1 MIYFKKLRWRNFL
14 STGNQ
19 FIEVDLAK
27 APSTLIIGT
36 NGAGKSTML
45 DALCF
50 SLFNRAFRDIKKEQ
64 LVNTINQNDCEIECE
79 FETANKKYKVVR
91 GIKPNKFEIYCN
103 DVLLNQDASN
113 VDYQNMLEQNIL
125 KCNYRAFCQV
135 VILGSTS
142 YEPFMHLRARYRRE
156 VVEEIL
162 DIRVFSHMDLLLR
175 QKQGE
180 LSKAVVD
187 VRHRYDLMT
196 EKYELQKKHFE
207 EIQNR
212 DNTDIEDR
220 REQLKENEQS
230 NYEYNQKLQLLNE
243 KIISTKAEIW
253 GSEKVFKK
261 EKELDKL
268 ETKIEHKLEK
278 EKRDVEFFEKNDNC
292 PTCTQPIDLRF
303 KQTEIY
309 EGKKKISELEEGL
322 QQLSAEMGKTQE
334 QIKQYKAVEKKLND
348 LDIQVAKINTSISEI
363 NRHSNR
369 LDTEIAKFENA
380 DTNTNVIQ
388 KELEQIKE
396 DLKLVN
402 VEKQKAVEEKK
413 YIDIAR
419 EILNDTGVKANII
432 KKYLPIMNNLIN
444 KYLQSM
450 DFFVNFHLDQ
460 EFNETIK
467 SRFRDT
473 FNYNSFSEGEK
484 LRIDL
489 ALLFTWRTIAK
500 MKNSTNTNLL
510 ILDEI
515 FDSSLDGQG
524 TDDFF
529 KIIKTLEKEN
539 IFIISHK
546 GDILFDKFTNII
558 KYEKVQNFT
567 QLGTI

>member
-64 LVNTINQNDCEIECE
+64 LVNTINSNDCQIECE
-79 FETANKKYKVVR
+79 FETNNKKYKVVR
-91 GIKPNKFEIYCN
+91 GIKPNLFEIYCN
-103 DVLLNQDASN
+103 DVMLNQDASN
-113 VDYQNMLEQNIL
+113 VDYQHTLEQNIL

-180 LSKAVVD
+180 LSKAVTE

-196 EKYELQKKHFE
+196 EKYELQKNHFE
-207 EIQNR
+207 QIQNR
-212 DNTDIEDR
+212 DNSDIENR
-220 REQLKENEQS
+220 KQQLKENEQN

-253 GSEKVFKK
+253 SGDKYNKK
-261 EKELDKL
+261 ANQLSKL
-268 ETKIEHKLEK
+268 ETKIETNLSNHKKNLQ
-278 EKRDVEFFEKNDNC
+278 FFEENDNC
-292 PTCTQPIDLRF
+292 PTCTQPIDKVF
-303 KQTEIY
+303 KQSKISTE
-309 EGKKKISELEEGL
+309 KNKISELESG
-322 QQLSAEMGKTQE
+322 
-334 QIKQYKAVEKKLND
+334 LND
-348 LDIQVAKINTSISEI
+348 LFVEIEKTQNKIKEMNKINEKLSELNISVAKINTSISEI

-369 LDTEIAKFENA
+369 LDTEIAKLEN
-380 DTNTNVIQ
+380 DRQNTNKVAEEIEQ
-388 KELEQIKE
+388 LKNELLEI
-396 DLKLVN
+396 N
-402 VEKQKAVEEKK
+402 VEKEKVIEDKK
-413 YIDIAR
+413 YTDIAR

-450 DFFVNFHLDQ
+450 DFFVNFHLDE

-524 TDDFF
+524 TEDFF
-529 KIIKTLEKEN
+529 KILKTLTNEN
-539 IFIISHK
+539 TFIISHK
-546 GDILFDKFTNII
+546 GDILFDKFTSII
-558 KYEKVQNFT
+558 KFEKYKNFT
-567 QLGTI
+567 RLA

>member
-19 FIEVDLAK
+19 FLEVDLAK
-27 APSTLIIGT
+27 SPSTLIIGT

-50 SLFNRAFRDIKKEQ
+50 ALFNRAFRDIKKEQ
-64 LVNTINQNDCEIECE
+64 LVNTINSNDCEVECE
-79 FETANKKYKVVR
+79 FETANKKYRIVR

-103 DVLLNQDASN
+103 DVMLNQDASN
-113 VDYQNMLEQNIL
+113 VDYQNTLEQNIL

-180 LSKAVVD
+180 LNKSVID
-187 VRHRYDLMT
+187 VKHRYDLMT
-196 EKYELQKKHFE
+196 EKYELQKKHFD
-207 EIQNR
+207 EIKNR
-212 DNTDIEDR
+212 DTTDIENR
-220 REQLKENEQS
+220 KQQLKENEQS

-253 GSEKVFKK
+253 GGEKVFKK
-261 EKELDKL
+261 ESELNKL
-268 ETKIEHKLEK
+268 ESKIEHKLDREK
-278 EKRDVEFFEKNDNC
+278 KDVEFFEQNDNC
-292 PTCTQPIDLRF
+292 PTCTQPIDERF
-303 KQTEIY
+303 RQTQIH
-309 EGKKKISELEEGL
+309 EGKKQISKLEEGL
-322 QQLSAEMGKTQE
+322 QQLTAEMGRTQE
-334 QIKQYKAVEKKLND
+334 QIKQYKAVEKRLND
-348 LDIQVAKINTSISEI
+348 LDISVAKINTSISEI

-402 VEKQKAVEEKK
+402 VEKQKAIEEKK

-450 DFFVNFHLDQ
+450 DFFVNFHLDE

-524 TDDFF
+524 TEDFF
-529 KIIKTLEKEN
+529 KILKTLTNEN
-539 IFIISHK
+539 TFIISHK

-558 KYEKVQNFT
+558 KFEKYKNFT
-567 QLGTI
+567 RLAQ

>member
-27 APSTLIIGT
+27 SPSTLIIGS
-36 NGAGKSTML
+36 NGSGKSTLL

-50 SLFNRAFRDIKKEQ
+50 SLFNRPFRTIKKEQ
-64 LVNTINQNDCEIECE
+64 LVNTINNNDCEIQVE
-79 FETANKKYKVVR
+79 FETNGKQYKVIR
-91 GIKPNKFEIYCN
+91 GIKPNVFEIYCN
-103 DVLLNQDASN
+103 NVLINQDASN

-135 VILGSTS
+135 VILGSSS

-175 QKQGE
+175 HKQAE
-180 LSKAVVD
+180 LSKNIID

-196 EKYELQKKHFE
+196 EKYELQKAHFE
-207 EIQNR
+207 QIQDR

-220 REQLKENEQS
+220 RQQLKENEQS

-253 GSEKVFKK
+253 GGDKFTRKS
-261 EKELDKL
+261 KELDKL
-268 ETKIEHKLEK
+268 ESKIEHKLDREK
-278 EKRDVEFFEKNDNC
+278 KDVEFFENNDNC
-292 PTCTQPIDLRF
+292 PTCTQPIDLKF
-303 KQTEIY
+303 KQTKIY
-309 EGKKKISELEEGL
+309 EGKKKISDLEEGL
-322 QQLSAEMGKTQE
+322 AQLVKEADKTNKKIDE
-334 QIKQYKAVEKKLND
+334 YKRIERKLNE
-348 LDIQVAKINTSISEI
+348 LDISVAKVNTSISEI

-369 LDTEIAKFENA
+369 LDVE
-380 DTNTNVIQ
+380 IQ
-388 KELEQIKE
+388 KLESEKENTGKIAYELDQLKE
-396 DLKLVN
+396 ELKTIN
-402 VEKQKAVEEKK
+402 IDKEKVIEEKK

-419 EILNDTGVKANII
+419 EILNDTGVKAKII

-450 DFFVNFHLDQ
+450 DFFVNFHLDE

-473 FNYNSFSEGEK
+473 FVYNSFSEGEK

-515 FDSSLDGQG
+515 FDSSLDGAG
-524 TDDFF
+524 TEDFF
-529 KIIKTLEKEN
+529 KILKSLSSEN
-539 IFIISHK
+539 TFIISHK

-558 KYEKVQNFT
+558 KFEKYKNFT
-567 QLGTI
+567 RLA

>member
-27 APSTLIIGT
+27 SPSTLIIGS
-36 NGAGKSTML
+36 NGSGKSTLL

-50 SLFNRAFRDIKKEQ
+50 SLFNRPFRTIKKEQ
-64 LVNTINQNDCEIECE
+64 LVNTINNNDCEIQVE
-79 FETANKKYKVVR
+79 FETNGKQYKVER
-91 GIKPNKFEIYCN
+91 GIKPNLFEIYCN
-103 DVLLNQDASN
+103 NVLINQDASN

-135 VILGSTS
+135 VILGSSS

-175 QKQGE
+175 HKQAE
-180 LSKAVVD
+180 LSKNIVD
-187 VRHRYDLMT
+187 VRHRYDLMS
-196 EKYELQKKHFE
+196 EKYQLQKDHFE
-207 EIQNR
+207 QIQNR

-220 REQLKENEQS
+220 KGQLKENEKS

-253 GSEKVFKK
+253 GGDKYTRKGT
-261 EKELDKL
+261 ELSKL
-268 ETKIEHKLEK
+268 ETKIETNLSNHKKTLS
-278 EKRDVEFFEKNDNC
+278 FFENNDTCN
-292 PTCTQPIDLRF
+292 TCTQPIDKVF
-303 KQTEIY
+303 KQQKINSEAN
-309 EGKKKISELEEGL
+309 KISELEAGL
-322 QQLSAEMGKTQE
+322 MQLTGEIKKNQSKIDEMNN
-334 QIKQYKAVEKKLND
+334 IKDKIND
-348 LDIQVAKINTSISEI
+348 LNISVAKINTSISEI

-369 LDTEIAKFENA
+369 LDTEIAKLESEK
-380 DTNTNVIQ
+380 DNTGKIAYELDQLKEELKTINVD
-388 KELEQIKE
+388 KEK
-396 DLKLVN
+396 V
-402 VEKQKAVEEKK
+402 VEEKK

-419 EILNDTGVKANII
+419 EILNDTGVKAKII

-450 DFFVNFHLDQ
+450 DFFVNFHLDE

-473 FNYNSFSEGEK
+473 FVYNSFSEGEK

-515 FDSSLDGQG
+515 FDSSLDGSG
-524 TDDFF
+524 TEDFF
-529 KIIKTLEKEN
+529 KILKSLTSEN
-539 IFIISHK
+539 TFIISHK

-558 KYEKVQNFT
+558 KFEKYKNFT
-567 QLGTI
+567 RLV

>member
-27 APSTLIIGT
+27 SPSTLIIGT
-36 NGAGKSTML
+36 NGAGKSTLL

-180 LSKAVVD
+180 LNKAVID
-187 VRHRYDLMT
+187 VKHRYDLMT
-196 EKYELQKKHFE
+196 EKYELQRAHFE
-207 EIQNR
+207 QIQNR

-220 REQLKENEQS
+220 KQQRKENDQS
-230 NYEYNQKLQLLNE
+230 NYEYMSKLQLLNE
-243 KIISTKAEIW
+243 KIISTKAEMW
-253 GSEKVFKK
+253 GGEKHGRK
-261 EKELDKL
+261 ETELTKL
-268 ETKIEHKLEK
+268 ETKIEHNLETHK
-278 EKRDVEFFEKNDNC
+278 KDVSFFETNDNC
-292 PTCTQPIDLRF
+292 PTCTQPIDERF
-303 KQTEIY
+303 KQTKIY
-309 EGKKKISELEEGL
+309 EGKKKINELEEGL
-322 QQLSAEMGKTQE
+322 QKLFTEIEKTKGKIKEMDAINQR
-334 QIKQYKAVEKKLND
+334 LND
-348 LDIQVAKINTSISEI
+348 LNISVAKVNTSISEI

-369 LDTEIAKFENA
+369 LDTEIAKLEN
-380 DTNTNVIQ
+380 DTDNTNNVA

-402 VEKQKAVEEKK
+402 VEKNKAVEEKK

-450 DFFVNFHLDQ
+450 DFFVNFQLDE

-524 TDDFF
+524 TEDFF
-529 KIIKTLEKEN
+529 KILKTLTNEN
-539 IFIISHK
+539 TFIISHK
-546 GDILFDKFTNII
+546 GDILFDKFTSII
-558 KYEKVQNFT
+558 KFEKYKNFT
-567 QLGTI
+567 RLAG

>member
-19 FIEVDLAK
+19 FIEVDMAK
-27 APSTLIIGT
+27 SQSTLIIGK
-36 NGAGKSTML
+36 NGSGKSTFL
-45 DALCF
+45 DALCYV
-50 SLFNRAFRDIKKEQ
+50 LFNKPFRNIKKEQ
-64 LVNTINQNDCEIECE
+64 IVNTINQQDCEIQVE
-79 FETANKKYKVVR
+79 FETKNKKYKVVR

-103 DVLLNQDASN
+103 DVMLNQDAN
-113 VDYQNMLEQNIL
+113 NIDHQNILENNIL
-125 KCNYRAFCQV
+125 KCNFRAFKQV
-135 VILGSTS
+135 VILGSST
-142 YEPFMHLRARYRRE
+142 YLPFMHLRAKHRRE

-162 DIRVFSHMDLLLR
+162 DIRVFTYMDLLLR
-175 QKQGE
+175 AKQGE
-180 LSKAVVD
+180 LAKSVVD
-187 VRHRYDLMT
+187 VRHRFDLMT

-212 DNTDIEDR
+212 DKTDVEDKR
-220 REQLKENEQS
+220 KQLKENEQS

-253 GSEKVFKK
+253 GGEKILGK

-268 ETKIEHKLEK
+268 ETKIEHKLGK
-278 EKRDVEFFEKNDNC
+278 EKKDVEFFENNDNC

-303 KQTEIY
+303 KQTKIY
-309 EGKKKISELEEGL
+309 EGKKKITELEEGL
-322 QQLSAEMGKTQE
+322 EQLVKEVDKTNKKIDE
-334 QIKQYKAVEKKLND
+334 YKRIEKKLNE
-348 LDIQVAKINTSISEI
+348 LDISVAKVNTSISEI

-369 LDTEIAKFENA
+369 LDTEIQKLESDKEN
-380 DTNTNVIQ
+380 TSKVSY
-388 KELEQIKE
+388 ELEQLKNQLKE
-396 DLKLVN
+396 IN
-402 VEKQKAVEEKK
+402 VDKEKVVEEKK

-419 EILNDTGVKANII
+419 EILNDTGVKAKII

-450 DFFVNFHLDQ
+450 DFFVNFHLDE

-473 FNYNSFSEGEK
+473 FVYNSFSEGEK
-484 LRIDL
+484 LGIDL

-510 ILDEI
+510 IFDEI
-515 FDSSLDGQG
+515 FDSSLDGSG
-524 TDDFF
+524 TEDFF
-529 KIIKTLEKEN
+529 KILKSLTSEN
-539 IFIISHK
+539 TFIISHK

-558 KYEKVQNFT
+558 KFEKYKNFT
-567 QLGTI
+567 RLV

>member
-64 LVNTINQNDCEIECE
+64 LVNTINQNDCEIEVE
-79 FETANKKYKVVR
+79 FETSNKKYKVVR
-91 GIKPNKFEIYCN
+91 GIKPNKFEVYCN
-103 DVLLNQDASN
+103 NVLLNQDASN
-113 VDYQNMLEQNIL
+113 IDYQNMLEQNIL

-187 VRHRYDLMT
+187 VKHRYDLMT

-212 DNTDIEDR
+212 DYRDIDER
-220 REQLKENEQS
+220 RDQLKENEKS

-322 QQLSAEMGKTQE
+322 KQLSAEMGKTQE
-334 QIKQYKAVEKKLND
+334 QIKQFKAVEKKLND

-369 LDTEIAKFENA
+369 LDTEIAKLENT
-380 DTNTNVIQ
+380 DNNSNDIQ

-402 VEKQKAVEEKK
+402 VEKNKAVEEKK

-432 KKYLPIMNNLIN
+432 RKYVPIINNLIN
-444 KYLQSM
+444 QYLQSM
-450 DFFVNFHLDQ
+450 DFFVNFQLDQ

-524 TDDFF
+524 TEDFF
-529 KIIKTLEKEN
+529 KILKTLTNEN
-539 IFIISHK
+539 TFIISHK
-546 GDILFDKFTNII
+546 GDILFDKFTSII
-558 KYEKVQNFT
+558 KFEKYKNFT
-567 QLGTI
+567 RIAQ

>member
-27 APSTLIIGT
+27 SPSTLIIGS
-36 NGAGKSTML
+36 NGSGKSTLL

-50 SLFNRAFRDIKKEQ
+50 SLFNRPFRTIKKEQ
-64 LVNTINQNDCEIECE
+64 LVNTINNADCEIQVD
-79 FETANKKYKVVR
+79 FETNGKQYRVVR
-91 GIKPNKFEIYCN
+91 GIKPNVFEIYCN
-103 DVLLNQDASN
+103 NVLINQDASN

-135 VILGSTS
+135 VILGSSS

-175 QKQGE
+175 HKQAE
-180 LSKAVVD
+180 LSKNIID

-196 EKYELQKKHFE
+196 EKYELQKAHFE
-207 EIQNR
+207 QIQDR

-220 REQLKENEQS
+220 RQQLKENEQS

-253 GSEKVFKK
+253 GGDKFTRKS
-261 EKELDKL
+261 KELDKL
-268 ETKIEHKLEK
+268 ESKIEHKLDREK
-278 EKRDVEFFEKNDNC
+278 KDVEFFENNDNC
-292 PTCTQPIDLRF
+292 PTCTQPIDLKF
-303 KQTEIY
+303 KQTKIY
-309 EGKKKISELEEGL
+309 EGKKKISDLEEGL
-322 QQLSAEMGKTQE
+322 AQLVKEADKTNKKIDE
-334 QIKQYKAVEKKLND
+334 YKRIERKLNE
-348 LDIQVAKINTSISEI
+348 LDISVAKVNTSISEI

-369 LDTEIAKFENA
+369 LDVE
-380 DTNTNVIQ
+380 IQ
-388 KELEQIKE
+388 KLESEKENTGKIAYELDQLKE
-396 DLKLVN
+396 ELKTIN
-402 VEKQKAVEEKK
+402 IDKEKVIEEKK

-419 EILNDTGVKANII
+419 EILNDTGVKAKII

-450 DFFVNFHLDQ
+450 DFFVNFHLDE

-473 FNYNSFSEGEK
+473 FVYNSFSEGEK

-515 FDSSLDGQG
+515 FDSSLDGAG
-524 TDDFF
+524 TEDFF
-529 KIIKTLEKEN
+529 KILKSLSSEN
-539 IFIISHK
+539 TFIISHK

-558 KYEKVQNFT
+558 KFEKYKNFT
-567 QLGTI
+567 RLA

>member
-27 APSTLIIGT
+27 SPSTLIIGT

-50 SLFNRAFRDIKKEQ
+50 ALFNRAFRDIKKEQ
-64 LVNTINQNDCEIECE
+64 LVNTINQNDCEIEVE
-79 FETANKKYKVVR
+79 FETSNKKYKIIR
-91 GIKPNKFEIYCN
+91 GIKPNKFEVYCN
-103 DVLLNQDASN
+103 DELLNQDASN

-180 LSKAVVD
+180 LNKSVID
-187 VRHRYDLMT
+187 VKHRYDLMT
-196 EKYELQKKHFE
+196 EKYDLQKKHFE
-207 EIQNR
+207 EIQSR
-212 DNTDIEDR
+212 DTTDIETR
-220 REQLKENEQS
+220 KKQLKENEQS

-253 GSEKVFKK
+253 GADKYTRKSN
-261 EKELDKL
+261 ELTKL
-268 ETKIEHKLEK
+268 ESKIEHKLDREK
-278 EKRDVEFFEKNDNC
+278 KDVQFFEINDSC
-292 PTCTQPIDLRF
+292 PTCTQPINEKF
-303 KQTEIY
+303 KQTKIY
-309 EGKKKISELEEGL
+309 DGKKKIAELENGL
-322 QQLSAEMGKTQE
+322 SQLTSEMGKTNE
-334 QIKQYKAVEKKLND
+334 KIKEYKAVEKKLNE
-348 LDIQVAKINTSISEI
+348 LDISVAKINTSISEI

-369 LDTEIAKFENA
+369 LDIEISKLEND

-388 KELEQIKE
+388 KELKQIE
-396 DLKLVN
+396 ENLKSVN

-524 TDDFF
+524 TEDFF
-529 KIIKTLEKEN
+529 KILKTLTKEN
-539 IFIISHK
+539 TFIISHK

-558 KYEKVQNFT
+558 KFEKYKNFT
-567 QLGTI
+567 RLA

>member
-19 FIEVDLAK
+19 FLEVDLAK
-27 APSTLIIGT
+27 SPSTLIIGT

-50 SLFNRAFRDIKKEQ
+50 ALFNRAFRDIKKEQ
-64 LVNTINQNDCEIECE
+64 LVNTINSNDCEVECE
-79 FETANKKYKVVR
+79 FETANKKYRIIR

-103 DVLLNQDASN
+103 DVMLNQDASN
-113 VDYQNMLEQNIL
+113 VDYQNTLEQNIL

-180 LSKAVVD
+180 LNKSVID
-187 VRHRYDLMT
+187 VKHRYDLMT
-196 EKYELQKKHFE
+196 EKYELQKKHFD
-207 EIQNR
+207 EIKNR
-212 DNTDIEDR
+212 DTTDIENR
-220 REQLKENEQS
+220 KQQLKENEQS

-243 KIISTKAEIW
+243 KIISTKAEVW
-253 GSEKVFKK
+253 GAEKYTRKSN
-261 EKELDKL
+261 ELNKL
-268 ETKIEHKLEK
+268 ESKIETNLSSHKKTLS
-278 EKRDVEFFEKNDNC
+278 FFQNNDNC
-292 PTCTQPIDLRF
+292 PTCTQSIDEQF
-303 KQTEIY
+303 KLNKINSEAN
-309 EGKKKISELEEGL
+309 KISELEQGL
-322 QQLSAEMGKTQE
+322 TQLVVEMGKTNE
-334 QIKQYKAVEKKLND
+334 KINEYKVVEKKLNE
-348 LDIQVAKINTSISEI
+348 LDISVAKINTSISEI

-369 LDTEIAKFENA
+369 LDNEIAKLEND

-388 KELEQIKE
+388 KELEKIQE
-396 DLKLVN
+396 DLKDVN

-450 DFFVNFHLDQ
+450 DFFVNFHLDE

-529 KIIKTLEKEN
+529 KILKTLTNEN
-539 IFIISHK
+539 TFIISHK
-546 GDILFDKFTNII
+546 GDILFDRFTNII
-558 KYEKVQNFT
+558 KFEKYKNFT
-567 QLGTI
+567 RLAQ

>member
-1 MIYFKKLRWRNFL
+1 
-14 STGNQ
+14 
-19 FIEVDLAK
+19 
-27 APSTLIIGT
+27 
-36 NGAGKSTML
+36 
-45 DALCF
+45 
-50 SLFNRAFRDIKKEQ
+50 
-64 LVNTINQNDCEIECE
+64 
-79 FETANKKYKVVR
+79 
-91 GIKPNKFEIYCN
+91 
-103 DVLLNQDASN
+103 
-113 VDYQNMLEQNIL
+113 
-125 KCNYRAFCQV
+125 
-135 VILGSTS
+135 
-142 YEPFMHLRARYRRE
+142 
-156 VVEEIL
+156 
-162 DIRVFSHMDLLLR
+162 MDLLLR

-180 LSKAVVD
+180 LGKAVVD

-334 QIKQYKAVEKKLND
+334 QIKQYKVVEKKLND

-369 LDTEIAKFENA
+369 LDSEIAKLENTDNNSNA
-380 DTNTNVIQ
+380 IQ

-402 VEKQKAVEEKK
+402 VEKNKAVEEKK

-432 KKYLPIMNNLIN
+432 RKYVPIINNLIN
-444 KYLQSM
+444 QYLQSM
-450 DFFVNFHLDQ
+450 DFFVNFQLDQ

-524 TDDFF
+524 TEDFF
-529 KIIKTLEKEN
+529 KILKTLTNEN
-539 IFIISHK
+539 TFIISHK
-546 GDILFDKFTNII
+546 GDILFDKFTSII
-558 KYEKVQNFT
+558 KFEKYKNFT
-567 QLGTI
+567 RIAQ

>member
-27 APSTLIIGT
+27 SPSTLIIGM

-50 SLFNRAFRDIKKEQ
+50 ALFNRAFRDIKKEQ
-64 LVNTINQNDCEIECE
+64 LVNTINDTDCQIELE
-79 FETANKKYKVVR
+79 FETHNKRYKIVR
-91 GIKPNKFEIYCN
+91 GIKPNIFEIYS
-103 DVLLNQDASN
+103 DGMLLDQMASN

-180 LSKAVVD
+180 LNKSVVD
-187 VRHRYDLMT
+187 VKHRYDLMQ
-196 EKYELQKKHFE
+196 EKYELQNDHFE
-207 EIQNR
+207 QIQNR
-212 DNTDIEDR
+212 DNTDIENR
-220 REQLKENEQS
+220 KEQLKENAQN
-230 NYEYNQKLQLLNE
+230 NYDYNQKLQLLNE
-243 KIISTKAEIW
+243 KIISTKAEVW
-253 GSEKVFKK
+253 GGDQHNKK
-261 EKELDKL
+261 ANELYKL
-268 ETKIEHKLEK
+268 EAKIENNLERHKSSL
-278 EKRDVEFFEKNDNC
+278 DFFENNDNC
-292 PTCTQPIDLRF
+292 PTCTQPIDTTF
-303 KQTEIY
+303 KENKVADEKRKIWELESGLKNLSKEAEKTEAKIQ
-309 EGKKKISELEEGL
+309 EMNKIAEKISELNI
-322 QQLSAEMGKTQE
+322 S
-334 QIKQYKAVEKKLND
+334 
-348 LDIQVAKINTSISEI
+348 VAKINTSISEI

-369 LDTEIAKFENA
+369 LDSEISKLEN
-380 DTNTNVIQ
+380 DKENTNKVAEELKAL
-388 KELEQIKE
+388 KEQLVQVNLEKE
-396 DLKLVN
+396 
-402 VEKQKAVEEKK
+402 KAVEEKK

-450 DFFVNFHLDQ
+450 DFFVNFNLDE

-467 SRFRDT
+467 SRHRDT

-524 TDDFF
+524 TEDFF
-529 KIIKTLEKEN
+529 KILKTLSKEN
-539 IFIISHK
+539 TFIISHK

-558 KYEKVQNFT
+558 KFEKYKNFT
-567 QLGTI
+567 RLAQ

>member
-64 LVNTINQNDCEIECE
+64 LVNTINQNDCEIQVE
-79 FETANKKYKVVR
+79 FETSNKKYKVIR
-91 GIKPNKFEIYCN
+91 GIKPNKFEVYCN
-103 DVLLNQDASN
+103 NVLLNQDASN
-113 VDYQNMLEQNIL
+113 IDYQNMLEQNIL

-180 LSKAVVD
+180 LGKAVVD

-230 NYEYNQKLQLLNE
+230 NYEYNKKLQLLNE

-334 QIKQYKAVEKKLND
+334 QIKQYKVVEKKLND

-369 LDTEIAKFENA
+369 LDSEIAKLENTDNNSNA
-380 DTNTNVIQ
+380 IQ

-402 VEKQKAVEEKK
+402 VEKNKAVEEKK

-432 KKYLPIMNNLIN
+432 RKYVPIINNLIN
-444 KYLQSM
+444 QYLQSM
-450 DFFVNFHLDQ
+450 DFFVNFQLDQ

-529 KIIKTLEKEN
+529 KIIKTLTNEN
-539 IFIISHK
+539 TFIISHK
-546 GDILFDKFTNII
+546 GDILFDKFTSII
-558 KYEKVQNFT
+558 KFEKYKNFT
-567 QLGTI
+567 RIAQ

>member
-64 LVNTINQNDCEIECE
+64 LVNTINQNDCEIQVE
-79 FETANKKYKVVR
+79 FETSNKKYKVIR
-91 GIKPNKFEIYCN
+91 GIKPNKFEVYCN
-103 DVLLNQDASN
+103 NVLLNQDASN
-113 VDYQNMLEQNIL
+113 IDYQNMLEQNIL

-180 LSKAVVD
+180 LGKAVVD

-334 QIKQYKAVEKKLND
+334 QIKQYKVVEKKLND

-369 LDTEIAKFENA
+369 LDSEIAKLENTDNNSNA
-380 DTNTNVIQ
+380 IQ

-402 VEKQKAVEEKK
+402 VEKNKAVEEKK

-432 KKYLPIMNNLIN
+432 RKYVPIINNLIN
-444 KYLQSM
+444 QYLQSM
-450 DFFVNFHLDQ
+450 DFFVNFQLDQ

-524 TDDFF
+524 TEDFF
-529 KIIKTLEKEN
+529 KILKTLTNEN
-539 IFIISHK
+539 TFIISHK
-546 GDILFDKFTNII
+546 GDILFDKFTSII
-558 KYEKVQNFT
+558 KFEKYKNFT
-567 QLGTI
+567 RIAQ

>member
-27 APSTLIIGT
+27 SPSTLIIGS
-36 NGAGKSTML
+36 NGSGKSTLL

-50 SLFNRAFRDIKKEQ
+50 SLFNRPFRTIKKEQ
-64 LVNTINQNDCEIECE
+64 LVNTINNNDCEIQVE
-79 FETANKKYKVVR
+79 FETNGKQYKIIR
-91 GIKPNKFEIYCN
+91 GIKPNLFEIYCN
-103 DVLLNQDASN
+103 DVLINQDASN

-135 VILGSTS
+135 VILGSSS

-175 QKQGE
+175 HKQAE
-180 LSKAVVD
+180 LSKNIVD
-187 VRHRYDLMT
+187 VRHRYDLMS
-196 EKYELQKKHFE
+196 EKYQLQKDHFE
-207 EIQNR
+207 QIQNR
-212 DNTDIEDR
+212 DTTDIQDR
-220 REQLKENEQS
+220 RAHLKENEKS

-253 GSEKVFKK
+253 GGDKYARKGT
-261 EKELDKL
+261 ELSKL
-268 ETKIEHKLEK
+268 ETKIETNLSNHKKTLS
-278 EKRDVEFFEKNDNC
+278 FFQNNDTCN
-292 PTCTQPIDLRF
+292 TCTQPIDKVF
-303 KQTEIY
+303 KQQKISSEAN
-309 EGKKKISELEEGL
+309 KISELEAGL
-322 QQLSAEMGKTQE
+322 IQLTGEIKKNQSKIDEMNN
-334 QIKQYKAVEKKLND
+334 IKDRIND
-348 LDIQVAKINTSISEI
+348 LNISVAKINTSISEI

-369 LDTEIAKFENA
+369 LDTEIAKLESEK
-380 DTNTNVIQ
+380 DNTGKIAYELDQLKEELKTINVD
-388 KELEQIKE
+388 KEK
-396 DLKLVN
+396 V
-402 VEKQKAVEEKK
+402 VEEKK

-419 EILNDTGVKANII
+419 EILNDTGVKAKII

-450 DFFVNFHLDQ
+450 DFFVNFHLDE

-473 FNYNSFSEGEK
+473 FVYNSFSEGEK

-515 FDSSLDGQG
+515 FDSSLDGSG
-524 TDDFF
+524 TEDFF
-529 KIIKTLEKEN
+529 KILKSLTSEN
-539 IFIISHK
+539 TFIISHK

-558 KYEKVQNFT
+558 KFEKYKNFT
-567 QLGTI
+567 RLV

>member
-64 LVNTINQNDCEIECE
+64 LVNTINQNDCEIEVE
-79 FETANKKYKVVR
+79 FETSNKKYKVIR
-91 GIKPNKFEIYCN
+91 GIKPNKFEVYCN
-103 DVLLNQDASN
+103 GVLLNQDASN

-253 GSEKVFKK
+253 CSEKVFKK

-278 EKRDVEFFEKNDNC
+278 QKRDVEFFEKNDNC

-369 LDTEIAKFENA
+369 LDTEIAKLENTDNNSNA
-380 DTNTNVIQ
+380 IQ

-402 VEKQKAVEEKK
+402 VEKNKAVEEKK

-432 KKYLPIMNNLIN
+432 RKYVPIINNLIN
-444 KYLQSM
+444 QYLQSM
-450 DFFVNFHLDQ
+450 DFFVNFQLDQ

-524 TDDFF
+524 TEDFF
-529 KIIKTLEKEN
+529 KILKTLTNEN
-539 IFIISHK
+539 TFIISHK
-546 GDILFDKFTNII
+546 GDILFDKFTSII
-558 KYEKVQNFT
+558 KFEKYKNFT
-567 QLGTI
+567 RIAQ

>member
-64 LVNTINQNDCEIECE
+64 LVNTINQNDCEIEVE
-79 FETANKKYKVVR
+79 FETSNKKYKVVR
-91 GIKPNKFEIYCN
+91 GIKPNKFEVYCN
-103 DVLLNQDASN
+103 NVLLNQDASN
-113 VDYQNMLEQNIL
+113 IDYQNMLEQNIL

-180 LSKAVVD
+180 LGKAVVD

-334 QIKQYKAVEKKLND
+334 QIKQYKVVEKKLND

-369 LDTEIAKFENA
+369 LDSEIAKLENT
-380 DTNTNVIQ
+380 DNNSNTIQ

-402 VEKQKAVEEKK
+402 VEKNKAVEEKK

-432 KKYLPIMNNLIN
+432 RKYVPIINNLIN
-444 KYLQSM
+444 QYLQSM
-450 DFFVNFHLDQ
+450 DFFVNFQLDQ

-524 TDDFF
+524 TEDFF
-529 KIIKTLEKEN
+529 KILKTLTNEN
-539 IFIISHK
+539 TFIISHK
-546 GDILFDKFTNII
+546 GDILFDKFTSII
-558 KYEKVQNFT
+558 KFEKYKNFT
-567 QLGTI
+567 RIAQ

>member
-27 APSTLIIGT
+27 SPSTLIIGS
-36 NGAGKSTML
+36 NGSGKSTLL

-50 SLFNRAFRDIKKEQ
+50 SLFNRPFRTIKKEQ
-64 LVNTINQNDCEIECE
+64 LVNTINNNDCEIQVE
-79 FETANKKYKVVR
+79 FETNGKQYKVVR
-91 GIKPNKFEIYCN
+91 GIKPNLFEIYCN
-103 DVLLNQDASN
+103 NVLINQDASN

-135 VILGSTS
+135 VILGSSS

-175 QKQGE
+175 HKQAE
-180 LSKAVVD
+180 LSKNVVD
-187 VRHRYDLMT
+187 VKHRFDLMN
-196 EKYELQKKHFE
+196 EKYELQKAHFE
-207 EIQNR
+207 QIQNR

-220 REQLKENEQS
+220 KNQLKENDKS

-253 GSEKVFKK
+253 GGDKYARKGT
-261 EKELDKL
+261 ELSKL
-268 ETKIEHKLEK
+268 ETKIETNLSNHKKTLS
-278 EKRDVEFFEKNDNC
+278 FFQNNDTCN
-292 PTCTQPIDLRF
+292 TCTQPIDKVF
-303 KQTEIY
+303 KQQKISSEAN
-309 EGKKKISELEEGL
+309 KISELEAGL
-322 QQLSAEMGKTQE
+322 IQLTGEIKKNQSKIDEMNN
-334 QIKQYKAVEKKLND
+334 IKDRIND
-348 LDIQVAKINTSISEI
+348 LNISVAKINTSISEI

-369 LDTEIAKFENA
+369 LDTEIAKLESEK
-380 DTNTNVIQ
+380 DNTGKIAYELDQLKEELKTINVD
-388 KELEQIKE
+388 KEK
-396 DLKLVN
+396 V
-402 VEKQKAVEEKK
+402 VEEKK

-419 EILNDTGVKANII
+419 EILNDTGVKAKII

-450 DFFVNFHLDQ
+450 DFFVNFHLDE

-473 FNYNSFSEGEK
+473 FVYNSFSEGEK

-515 FDSSLDGQG
+515 FDSSLDGAG
-524 TDDFF
+524 TEDFF
-529 KIIKTLEKEN
+529 KILKSLTSEN
-539 IFIISHK
+539 TFIISHK

-558 KYEKVQNFT
+558 KFEKYKNFT
-567 QLGTI
+567 RLV

>member
-64 LVNTINQNDCEIECE
+64 LVNTINQNDCEIEVE
-79 FETANKKYKVVR
+79 FETSNKKYKVIR
-91 GIKPNKFEIYCN
+91 GIKPNKFEVYCN

-113 VDYQNMLEQNIL
+113 IDYQNMLEQNIL

-180 LSKAVVD
+180 LGKAVVD
-187 VRHRYDLMT
+187 VKHRYDLMT

-230 NYEYNQKLQLLNE
+230 NYDYNQKLQLLNE

-261 EKELDKL
+261 EKELDRL
-268 ETKIEHKLEK
+268 ETKIAHKLDRERK
-278 EKRDVEFFEKNDNC
+278 DVEFFEQNDNC

-369 LDTEIAKFENA
+369 LDSEIAKLENTDNNSNA
-380 DTNTNVIQ
+380 IQ

-402 VEKQKAVEEKK
+402 VEKNKAVEEKK

-432 KKYLPIMNNLIN
+432 RKYVPIINNLIN
-444 KYLQSM
+444 QYLQSM
-450 DFFVNFHLDQ
+450 DFFVNFQLDQ

-515 FDSSLDGQG
+515 FDSSLDGSG
-524 TDDFF
+524 TEDFF
-529 KIIKTLEKEN
+529 KILKSLTSEN
-539 IFIISHK
+539 TFIISHK

-558 KYEKVQNFT
+558 KFEKYKNFT
-567 QLGTI
+567 RLT

>member
-27 APSTLIIGT
+27 SPSTLIIGT
-36 NGAGKSTML
+36 NGAGKSTLL

-64 LVNTINQNDCEIECE
+64 LVNTINQNDCEIEVE
-79 FETANKKYKVVR
+79 FETANKRYKVVR

-180 LSKAVVD
+180 LNKSVID
-187 VRHRYDLMT
+187 VKHRYDLMT

-207 EIQNR
+207 EIQSR

-220 REQLKENEQS
+220 KEQLKENEKS

-253 GSEKVFKK
+253 GGEKVFKK
-261 EKELDKL
+261 ENELNKL
-268 ETKIEHKLEK
+268 ESKIEHKLER
-278 EKRDVEFFEKNDNC
+278 EKKDVQFFEQNDNC

-303 KQTEIY
+303 KQTQIY
-309 EGKKKISELEEGL
+309 EGKKKISKLEEGL
-322 QQLSAEMGKTQE
+322 QQLTAEMGKTQDK
-334 QIKQYKAVEKKLND
+334 IKEYKAVEKRLND
-348 LDIQVAKINTSISEI
+348 LDISVAKINTSISEI

-369 LDTEIAKFENA
+369 LDNEIAKLEN
-380 DTNTNVIQ
+380 DDNNTNVIQ

-396 DLKLVN
+396 DLKHVN

-524 TDDFF
+524 TEDFF
-529 KIIKTLEKEN
+529 KILKTLTNEN
-539 IFIISHK
+539 TFIISHK

-558 KYEKVQNFT
+558 KFEKYKNFT
-567 QLGTI
+567 RIAQ

>member
-19 FIEVDLAK
+19 FIEVDLRK
-27 APSTLIIGT
+27 SPSTLIIGT
-36 NGAGKSTML
+36 NGAGKSTLL

-64 LVNTINQNDCEIECE
+64 LVNTINQNDCEIEVE
-79 FETANKKYKVVR
+79 FETSNKQYKVIR
-91 GIKPNKFEIYCN
+91 GIKPNKFEVYCN
-103 DVLLNQDASN
+103 GVLLNQDASN
-113 VDYQNMLEQNIL
+113 IDYQNALEQNIL

-187 VRHRYDLMT
+187 VKHRYDLMQ
-196 EKYELQKKHFE
+196 EKYVLQREHFE
-207 EIQNR
+207 QIQDR
-212 DNTDIEDR
+212 DYRDIDER
-220 REQLKENEQS
+220 RDQLKENEKS

-253 GSEKVFKK
+253 GGEKVFKK

-268 ETKIEHKLEK
+268 ESKIEHKLSK
-278 EKRDVEFFEKNDNC
+278 EKKDVEFFENNDNC

-322 QQLSAEMGKTQE
+322 QQLSTEMNKTKE
-334 QIKQYKAVEKKLND
+334 KIKEYKAIEKRLND
-348 LDIQVAKINTSISEI
+348 LDISVAKVNTSISEI

-369 LDTEIAKFENA
+369 LDVEIQKLENT
-380 DTNTNVIQ
+380 DNNSNEIQ

-402 VEKQKAVEEKK
+402 VEKNKAVEEKK

-432 KKYLPIMNNLIN
+432 KKYVPIINNLIN
-444 KYLQSM
+444 RYLQSL
-450 DFFVNFHLDQ
+450 DFFVNFQLDE
-460 EFNETIK
+460 EFNETIR

-489 ALLFTWRTIAK
+489 ALLFTWRSIAK

-515 FDSSLDGQG
+515 FDSSLDMQG

-529 KIIKTLEKEN
+529 RILKTLQNEN
-539 IFIISHK
+539 TFIISHK
-546 GDILFDKFTNII
+546 GDILFDRFTNII
-558 KYEKVQNFT
+558 KFEKEHNFT
-567 QLGTI
+567 RLG

>member
-1 MIYFKKLRWRNFL
+1 MIYFKKLRWKNFL

-27 APSTLIIGT
+27 SPSTLIIGS
-36 NGAGKSTML
+36 NGSGKSTLL

-50 SLFNRAFRDIKKEQ
+50 SLFNRPFRTIKKEQ
-64 LVNTINQNDCEIECE
+64 LVNTINNADCEIQVD
-79 FETANKKYKVVR
+79 FETNGKQYRIIR
-91 GIKPNKFEIYCN
+91 GIKPNLFEIYCN
-103 DVLLNQDASN
+103 DVLINQDASN

-135 VILGSTS
+135 VILGSSS
-142 YEPFMHLRARYRRE
+142 YEPFMHQRARYRRE

-175 QKQGE
+175 HKQAE
-180 LSKAVVD
+180 LSKNIVD
-187 VRHRYDLMT
+187 VRHRYDLMS
-196 EKYELQKKHFE
+196 EKYQLQKDHFE
-207 EIQNR
+207 HIQNR

-220 REQLKENEQS
+220 RSQLKENDKS

-253 GSEKVFKK
+253 GGDKFTRKSAD
-261 EKELDKL
+261 LSKL
-268 ETKIEHKLEK
+268 EAKIETNLSNHKKTL
-278 EKRDVEFFEKNDNC
+278 EFFKNNDTCN
-292 PTCTQPIDLRF
+292 TCTQPIDKAF
-303 KQTEIY
+303 KQSKISSE
-309 EGKKKISELEEGL
+309 ESKISELEAGL
-322 QQLSAEMGKTQE
+322 TNLSTEIIKTQDKITE
-334 QIKQYKAVEKKLND
+334 YKAVEKRLND
-348 LDIQVAKINTSISEI
+348 LDISVAKVNTSISEI

-369 LDTEIAKFENA
+369 LDIE
-380 DTNTNVIQ
+380 IQ
-388 KELEQIKE
+388 KLQSEKENTGKVAHELDQLNE
-396 DLKLVN
+396 DLKQIN
-402 VEKQKAVEEKK
+402 VDKEKVIEEKK

-419 EILNDTGVKANII
+419 EILNDTGVKAKII

-450 DFFVNFHLDQ
+450 DFFVNFHLDE

-473 FNYNSFSEGEK
+473 FVYNSFSEGEK

-515 FDSSLDGQG
+515 FDSSLDGSG
-524 TDDFF
+524 TEDFF
-529 KIIKTLEKEN
+529 KILKSLTSEN
-539 IFIISHK
+539 TFIISHK

-558 KYEKVQNFT
+558 KFEKYKNFT
-567 QLGTI
+567 RLA

>member
-19 FIEVDLAK
+19 FIEVDMAK
-27 APSTLIIGT
+27 SQSTLIIGK
-36 NGAGKSTML
+36 NGSGKSTFL
-45 DALCF
+45 DALCYV
-50 SLFNRAFRDIKKEQ
+50 LFNKPFRNIKKEQ
-64 LVNTINQNDCEIECE
+64 LVNTINQQDCEIQVE
-79 FETANKKYKVVR
+79 FETKNKKYKVVR

-103 DVLLNQDASN
+103 DVMLNQDAN
-113 VDYQNMLEQNIL
+113 NIDHQNILENNIL
-125 KCNYRAFCQV
+125 KCNFRAFKQV
-135 VILGSTS
+135 VILGSST
-142 YEPFMHLRARYRRE
+142 YLPFMHLRAKHRRE

-162 DIRVFSHMDLLLR
+162 DIRVFTYMDLLLR
-175 QKQGE
+175 SKQGE
-180 LSKAVVD
+180 LAKSVVD
-187 VRHRYDLMT
+187 VKHRFDLMT
-196 EKYELQKKHFE
+196 EKYELQKKHFD
-207 EIQNR
+207 EIQGR
-212 DNTDIEDR
+212 DKSDIEDR
-220 REQLKENEQS
+220 RQQLKENEQS
-230 NYEYNQKLQLLNE
+230 NYEYNQKLQTLNE

-268 ETKIEHKLEK
+268 ESKIEHKLTREK
-278 EKRDVEFFEKNDNC
+278 KDVEFFENNDNC

-303 KQTEIY
+303 KQTQIY
-309 EGKKKISELEEGL
+309 EGKKKISKLEEGL

-334 QIKQYKAVEKKLND
+334 QIKEFKAVEKRLND
-348 LDIQVAKINTSISEI
+348 LDISVAKINTSISEI

-369 LDTEIAKFENA
+369 LDTEIARLENT
-380 DTNTNVIQ
+380 DDNSNQIQ

-402 VEKQKAVEEKK
+402 VEKNKVVEEKK
-413 YIDIAR
+413 LIDIAR
-419 EILNDTGVKANII
+419 EILNDTGVKSNVI
-432 KKYLPIMNNLIN
+432 KKYVPIINNLIN
-444 KYLQSM
+444 KYLTSL
-450 DFFVNFHLDQ
+450 DFFVNFNLDS

-473 FNYNSFSEGEK
+473 FNYESFSEGEK

-489 ALLFTWRTIAK
+489 ALLFTWRAIAK

-529 KIIKTLEKEN
+529 KIIKSLQNEN
-539 IFIISHK
+539 TFIISHK

-558 KYEKVQNFT
+558 KFQKVHNFT
-567 QLGTI
+567 EIAK